1 VHGLILTFIV
11 PAIAIV
17 LFNQFTTAT
26 MKVTLNAV
34 IVCCALYVIPLQF
47 SAAQGHVTKHGTV
60 DLTISCGEVAQE
72 LFNNGLALM
81 HHMMYTQ
88 AEQEFAAAAQA
99 APDCAMAQWGIAMSY
114 IHPLWGERP
123 TDADLQKGQA
133 AVERA
138 LQQKNLP
145 EKEKAYILAV
155 SRFYEGW
162 ENTGYLDQLK
172 AFEAGYKQAHQ
183 AYPDEVEAAAFYA
196 LGQLGTAPKTD
207 NTFAKQKEAGALLEQ
222 LHAKHPNHPGLFHY
236 IIHAYDNPLLARQ
249 AVKVSREYERI
260 APDVPH
266 ALHMPSHIFI
276 RLGQW
281 TDAVD
286 WNMRSADAA
295 LRQSSKE
302 AVSMHY
308 PHALDY
314 MAYGYLQQ
322 GRDKK
327 SQEVM
332 EKMRQIPGYA
342 PSFATAYAL
351 AAIPARHALERG
363 KWAEAAA
370 LPVRSPENF
379 AWYNYPGAE
388 AITHFAKGIGG
399 ARSGNTAVAEEAI
412 TSLDKLRT
420 QLSSSGDTYWAA
432 QAEAQQ
438 LAVQAWLEY
447 QKGDKNKALSMM
459 REAADK
465 EDALDKH
472 PVTPGAILP
481 ARELLGDMLLLSK
494 KPAEAMLAYEASLKV
509 SPKRYNSLYGAALA
523 AERAKDKQKARSYYI
538 ELLETAP
545 EADGDRESW
554 VLAKKQTARK

>member
-1 VHGLILTFIV
+1 MRTSLV
-11 PAIAIV
+11 IAIV
-17 LFNQFTTAT
+17 CCLFFTTHSQHT
-26 MKVTLNAV
+26 T
-34 IVCCALYVIPLQF
+34 
-47 SAAQGHVTKHGTV
+47 AQGHATKHGTV
-60 DLTISCGEVAQE
+60 NLQTSCGDEAQ
-72 LFNNGLALM
+72 LHFDTGLALM
-81 HHMMYTQ
+81 HHMMYEQ
-88 AEQEFAAAAQA
+88 AEQEFAAAAEA
-99 APDCAMAQWGIAMSY
+99 APDCGMAQWGIAMSY

-123 TDADLQKGQA
+123 SDENLQKGQA
-133 AVERA
+133 AVEKA
-138 LQQKNLP
+138 LQQENLTA
-145 EKEKAYILAV
+145 KEKAYIKAV
-155 SRFYEGW
+155 TGFYENW
-162 ENTGYLDQLK
+162 ENTSYADQLK
-172 AFEAGYKQAHQ
+172 AFEDGYKQVHQ

-196 LGQLGTAPKTD
+196 LGQLGTTPKTD
-207 NTFAKQKEAGALLEQ
+207 NTFARQKESGALLEQ
-222 LHAKHPNHPGLFHY
+222 LHDKNPDHPGLFHY
-236 IIHAYDNPLLARQ
+236 IIHAYDNPLLASK

-286 WNMRSADAA
+286 WNIRSADAA
-295 LRQSSKE
+295 LRQSSGA

-327 SQEVM
+327 AQEVVK
-332 EKMRQIPGYA
+332 KMQAVSGYA
-342 PSFATAYAL
+342 PAFATAYAL

-379 AWYNYPGAE
+379 TWYNYPSAE
-388 AITHFAKGIGG
+388 AITHFARGVGG
-399 ARSGNTAVAEEAI
+399 ARSGNIAVAEEALVA
-412 TSLDKLRT
+412 LDKLRT
-420 QLSSSGDTYWAA
+420 QLSGSGETYWAA
-432 QAEAQQ
+432 QAEAQH
-438 LAVQAWLEY
+438 LAVQAWLEFK
-447 QKGDKNKALSMM
+447 KGDKKKALTMM

-472 PVTPGAILP
+472 PVTPGAVLP

-494 KPAEAMLAYEASLKV
+494 KPAEAMQAYEASLKV
-509 SPKRYNSLYGAALA
+509 SPKRYNSLYGAGLA
-523 AERAKDKQKARSYYI
+523 AEKSKDKQKAKRYYS
-538 ELLETAP
+538 ELLEISP

-554 VLAKKQTARK
+554 VLAKKYVAKK

>member
-1 VHGLILTFIV
+1 MRTSRVI
-11 PAIAIV
+11 AIAWCIV
-17 LFNQFTTAT
+17 FAIPGGYKAT
-26 MKVTLNAV
+26 
-34 IVCCALYVIPLQF
+34 
-47 SAAQGHVTKHGTV
+47 AQGHATKHGTV
-60 DLTISCGEVAQE
+60 NLQTSCNEEAQRH
-72 LFNNGLALM
+72 FDSGLALM
-81 HHMMYTQ
+81 HHMMYEQ
-88 AEQEFAAAAQA
+88 AEQEFAAAAA
-99 APDCAMAQWGIAMSY
+99 IAPDCGMAQWGIAMSY

-123 TDADLQKGQA
+123 TDDNLQKGQA
-133 AVERA
+133 AVEQAR
-138 LQQKNLP
+138 QQKNLTD
-145 EKEKAYILAV
+145 KEKAYIKAV
-155 SRFYEGW
+155 ARFYENWGSS
-162 ENTGYLDQLK
+162 TYADQLK
-172 AFEAGYKQAHQ
+172 AFEQGYKQAHE

-207 NTFAKQKEAGALLEQ
+207 KTFAKQKEAGALLEQ
-222 LHAKHPNHPGLFHY
+222 LHAKHPDHPGLFHY
-236 IIHAYDNPLLARQ
+236 IIHAYDNPLLAHK
-249 AVKVSREYERI
+249 AVEVSREYERI

-286 WNMRSADAA
+286 WNIRSADAA
-295 LRQSSKE
+295 LRQSSKDV
-302 AVSMHY
+302 VSMHY

-327 SQEVM
+327 AQEVVD
-332 EKMRQIPGYA
+332 KMQAVAGYT

-363 KWAEAAA
+363 KWAEAAS
-370 LPVRSPENF
+370 LPIRSPQNF
-379 AWYNYPGAE
+379 TWYNYPGAE
-388 AITHFAKGIGG
+388 AITHFARGIGG
-399 ARSGNTAVAEEAI
+399 ARSGNAAVAEEAI
-412 TSLDKLRT
+412 VALDKLRT

-438 LAVQAWLEY
+438 MAVQAWLAY
-447 QKGDKNKALSMM
+447 QNGDKEKGLALM

-472 PVTPGAILP
+472 PVTPGAVVP

-494 KPAEAMLAYEASLKV
+494 KPAEAMLAYEASLQV

-523 AERAKDKQKARSYYI
+523 AERAKDKQKAKSYYL
-538 ELLETAP
+538 ELLETSP
-545 EADGDRESW
+545 EADGERESW
-554 VLAKKQTARK
+554 AQAKKYTARK

>member
-1 VHGLILTFIV
+1 MK
-11 PAIAIV
+11 IA
-17 LFNQFTTAT
+17 LKA
-26 MKVTLNAV
+26 A
-34 IVCCALYVIPLQF
+34 IVCCALYVIPVHF
-47 SAAQGHVTKHGTV
+47 AAAQGHVTKHGTV
-60 DLTISCGEVAQE
+60 DLNISCSEAAQQH
-72 LFNNGLALM
+72 FDTGLALM
-81 HHMMYTQ
+81 HHMMYDL
-88 AEQEFAAAAQA
+88 AEQEFAAAAEA
-99 APDCAMAQWGIAMSY
+99 APGCGMAQWGIAMSY

-123 TDADLQKGQA
+123 KDSELQKGKA
-133 AVERA
+133 AVDLAR
-138 LQQKNLP
+138 QQKNLTD
-145 EKEKAYILAV
+145 KEKAYIQAV
-155 SRFYEGW
+155 GRFYENW
-162 ENTGYLDQLK
+162 ESTSYADQLK
-172 AFEAGYKQAHQ
+172 AFEAGYKQVHQ

-207 NTFAKQKEAGALLEQ
+207 QTFAKQKEAGALLEQ

-236 IIHAYDNPLLARQ
+236 IIHAYDNPLLAHQ

-286 WNMRSADAA
+286 WNIRSADAA

-302 AVSMHY
+302 TVSMHY

-327 SQEVM
+327 AQEVVD
-332 EKMRQIPGYA
+332 KMQQVPGYS

-370 LPVRSPENF
+370 LPVRSPQNF
-379 AWYNYPGAE
+379 AWYSYPGAE
-388 AITHFAKGIGG
+388 AITHFARGIGG

-447 QKGDKNKALSMM
+447 RKGDKNKALTMM

-472 PVTPGAILP
+472 PVTPGAVLP

-494 KPAEAMLAYEASLKV
+494 KPAEALQAYEASLKV

-523 AERAKDKQKARSYYI
+523 AEKAKDKQKARVYYL

-545 EADGDRESW
+545 EADNDRESW
-554 VLAKKQTARK
+554 VMAKKQVARK

>member
-1 VHGLILTFIV
+1 MAIV
-11 PAIAIV
+11 WCMAIAIPGHE
-17 LFNQFTTAT
+17 
-26 MKVTLNAV
+26 VT
-34 IVCCALYVIPLQF
+34 
-47 SAAQGHVTKHGTV
+47 AQGHSTKHGTV
-60 DLTISCGEVAQE
+60 NLKTSCGEQAQKRFDE
-72 LFNNGLALM
+72 GLALM
-81 HHMMYTQ
+81 HHMMYEE
-88 AEQEFAAAAQA
+88 AAQEFTAVAEA
-99 APDCAMAQWGIAMSY
+99 APDCSMAQWGIAMSY

-123 TDADLQKGQA
+123 TDENLAKGQA
-133 AVERA
+133 AVENA
-138 LQQKNLP
+138 LQLSNLT
-145 EKEKAYILAV
+145 EKEKAYIEAV
-155 SRFYEGW
+155 ARFYEDW
-162 ENTGYLDQLK
+162 ENTSYADQLK
-172 AFEAGYKQAHQ
+172 AFEEGYKKVHE

-207 NTFAKQKEAGALLEQ
+207 KTFATQKEAGALLEQ
-222 LHAKHPNHPGLFHY
+222 LHAKNPDHPGLFHY
-236 IIHAYDNPLLARQ
+236 IIHAYDNPLLATK

-266 ALHMPSHIFI
+266 ALHMPSHIFV

-286 WNMRSADAA
+286 WNIRSADAA
-295 LRQSSKE
+295 LRMSSKDM
-302 AVSMHY
+302 VSMHY

-327 SQEVM
+327 AKEVVD
-332 EKMRQIPGYA
+332 KMKNVPGYT
-342 PSFATAYAL
+342 PTFATAYAL
-351 AAIPARHALERG
+351 AAIPARQALERG
-363 KWAEAAA
+363 KWAEAAN
-370 LPVRSPENF
+370 LPVRYPENF
-379 AWYNYPGAE
+379 TWYKYPGAE

-399 ARSGNTAVAEEAI
+399 ARSGNTTVAEDAI
-412 TSLDKLRT
+412 AALHKLQT

-438 LAVQAWLEY
+438 LSVQAWLEY
-447 QKGDKNKALSMM
+447 HRGDKNKALAMM

-472 PVTPGAILP
+472 PVTPGAVLP

-494 KPAEAMLAYEASLKV
+494 KPAEALLAYEASLKV

-523 AERAKDKQKARSYYI
+523 AEKAKDKEKARAYYM
-538 ELLETAP
+538 ELLKTAP

-554 VLAKKQTARK
+554 AQAKKFASRK

>member
-1 VHGLILTFIV
+1 MRISLKTALI
-11 PAIAIV
+11 
-17 LFNQFTTAT
+17 
-26 MKVTLNAV
+26 
-34 IVCCALYVIPLQF
+34 CCALYVISPHF

-60 DLTISCGEVAQE
+60 DLQTSCSEAAQQR
-72 LFNNGLALM
+72 FDNGLALM
-81 HHMMYTQ
+81 HHMMYDQ

-99 APDCAMAQWGIAMSY
+99 APDCGMAQWGIAMSY

-123 TDADLQKGQA
+123 SDDDFRKGQA
-133 AVERA
+133 AVEKAR
-138 LQQKNLP
+138 QQKNLTA
-145 EKEKAYILAV
+145 KEKAYITAV
-155 SRFYEGW
+155 SRFYEDW
-162 ENTGYLDQLK
+162 ENTSYSDQLK
-172 AFEAGYKQAHQ
+172 AFEQGYREAYK
-183 AYPDEVEAAAFYA
+183 AYPEEVEAAAFYA

-222 LHAKHPNHPGLFHY
+222 LHARHPNHPGLFHY
-236 IIHAYDNPLLARQ
+236 IIHAYDNPMLAKR

-281 TDAVD
+281 TDAID

-302 AVSMHY
+302 SMSMHY

-327 SQEVM
+327 AQQVV
-332 EKMRQIPGYA
+332 EKMQGMEGYA
-342 PSFATAYAL
+342 PAFATAYAL

-363 KWAEAAA
+363 KWEEAAA
-370 LPVRSPENF
+370 LPVRAPENF
-379 AWYNYPGAE
+379 AWDKYPGAE
-388 AITHFAKGIGG
+388 AITHFARGIGG
-399 ARSGNTAVAEEAI
+399 ARSGNTAVAEEAVA
-412 TSLDKLRT
+412 SLGKLRE
-420 QLSSSGDTYWAA
+420 QLGSSGDTYWAA

-438 LAVQAWLEY
+438 LAVQAWLAY
-447 QKGDKNKALSMM
+447 QKGDKDKGLAMM

-472 PVTPGAILP
+472 PVTPGAVLP
-481 ARELLGDMLLLSK
+481 ARELLGDMLLMSK
-494 KPAEAMLAYEASLKV
+494 KPAEAMQAYEASLKV
-509 SPKRYNSLYGAALA
+509 SPKRYNSLYGAALS
-523 AERAKDKQKARSYYI
+523 AEKAKDRQKAKSYYL
-538 ELLETAP
+538 ELLEISP

-554 VLAKKQTARK
+554 AQAKKYTSRK

>member
-1 VHGLILTFIV
+1 MKLLLET
-11 PAIAIV
+11 AIIS
-17 LFNQFTTAT
+17 
-26 MKVTLNAV
+26 
-34 IVCCALYVIPLQF
+34 CALYVITPHF
-47 SAAQGHVTKHGTV
+47 SVAQGHVTKHGTV
-60 DLTISCGEVAQE
+60 DLQTSCSESAQQS
-72 LFNNGLALM
+72 FDNGLALM
-81 HHMMYTQ
+81 HHMMYDQ

-99 APDCAMAQWGIAMSY
+99 APDCGMAQWGIAMSY

-123 TDADLQKGQA
+123 SNEDLQKGQA
-133 AVERA
+133 AVEKA

-145 EKEKAYILAV
+145 DKEKAYIKAV
-155 SRFYEGW
+155 SGFYENW
-162 ENTGYLDQLK
+162 ENTSYADQLK
-172 AFEAGYKQAHQ
+172 AFEAGYRAAHE
-183 AYPDEVEAAAFYA
+183 AYPNEVEAAAFYA

-236 IIHAYDNPLLARQ
+236 IIHAYDNPMLAKR

-266 ALHMPSHIFI
+266 ALHMPSHIFV

-302 AVSMHY
+302 SMSMHY

-327 SQEVM
+327 AQEVV
-332 EKMRQIPGYA
+332 EKMHRVEGYA

-379 AWYNYPGAE
+379 AWDKYPGAE

-399 ARSGNTAVAEEAI
+399 ARSGNTAVAEEA
-412 TSLDKLRT
+412 TAALDRLRT
-420 QLSSSGDTYWAA
+420 QLNSSGDTYWAA
-432 QAEAQQ
+432 QAEAQHM
-438 LAVQAWLEY
+438 AVQAWLEY
-447 QKGDKNKALSMM
+447 QKGDKNKALAMM

-472 PVTPGAILP
+472 PVTPGAVLP

-509 SPKRYNSLYGAALA
+509 SPKRYNSLYGAALS
-523 AERAKDKQKARSYYI
+523 AERAKDKQKAKSYYL
-538 ELLETAP
+538 ELLETSP

-554 VLAKKQTARK
+554 VLAKKHAARK